1 MVTPLFPKTIFR
13 REKKNKEILSAD
25 TFHQMKV
32 ILSNGSNLLTK
43 IKKCSCCGHV
53 CLNWLKM
60 SGHAANPR
68 TGQNDCQKIKDEGFH
83 IRSSAETKHF
93 E

>member
-32 ILSNGSNLLTK
+32 ILSNGSNLLTQ
-43 IKKCSCCGHV
+43 KKCSCCGHV